1 MYFFTHLFL
10 LQFAVSLSIPKLD
23 DDDAYS
29 KFIPYVFGGR
39 LTNEYVL
46 EGLHFHWGNRN
57 NMGSEHIFNDVRYP
71 LEMHIIHRNRRYPNV
86 SEALKH
92 GDGLTVLAFF
102 YQARRVR
109 LIALW

>member
-1 MYFFTHLFL
+1 MALSTAPAPNNDDYFKTF
-10 LQFAVSLSIPKLD
+10 
-23 DDDAYS
+23 
-29 KFIPYVFGGR
+29 PYIFGGR

-57 NMGSEHIFNDVRYP
+57 NLGSEHIFNDIQYP
-71 LEMHIIHRNRRYPNV
+71 LEMHIIHRNRKYSNV

-102 YQARRVR
+102 YEV
-109 LIALW
+109 I

>member
-1 MYFFTHLFL
+1 MFVV
-10 LQFAVSLSIPKLD
+10 VSLSAASIND
-23 DDDAYS
+23 DGYE
-29 KFIPYVFGGR
+29 KIIPYVFGGR

-57 NMGSEHIFNDVRYP
+57 NLGSEHVVNDIQYP

-102 YQARRVR
+102 YQVR
-109 LIALW
+109 NCLK